1 MTVAELITELTR
13 YPKDAWV
20 QIRVPLDHL
29 DIRAVFQPSHQET
42 VVIDT
47 VLKPPVPISAGYP
60 GTSPW

>member
-1 MTVAELITELTR
+1 MTIEDLIAQLAR
-13 YPKDAWV
+13 YPKDAEV

-47 VLKPPVPISAGYP
+47 VLKPPVPISVGYP
-60 GTSPW
+60 DTSPW